1 MGLQLNLEPHCA
13 HTSGLRRTAVAGMGD
28 GWWQEGGYGSDGVA
42 RHSSD
47 TWTGDRILNLI
58 NTTRPSQR
66 IWWPREQDRPVPT

>member
-47 TWTGDRILNLI
+47 AWTG
-58 NTTRPSQR
+58 TES
-66 IWWPREQDRPVPT
+66 